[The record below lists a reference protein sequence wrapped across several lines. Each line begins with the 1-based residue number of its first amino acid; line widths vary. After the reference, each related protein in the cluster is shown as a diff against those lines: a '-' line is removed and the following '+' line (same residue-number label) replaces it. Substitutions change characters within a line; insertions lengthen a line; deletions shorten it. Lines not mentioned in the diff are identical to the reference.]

1 MFFVVRSNDSFNFP
15 LGWIKYIVIVVT
27 IFSVQALSS
36 LYSLWVYNV
45 LYSLFRVTQMYTV
58 YGFTMY
64 YILSVQADS
73 IVYSLWVCNVL
84 FSLSKRTR
92 AYTVYGFTMYYFVC
106 PGGLQ
111 SIQFMVYY
119 WCTILTVQADWSVCS
134 AWTQRREVL
143 ASTTTWA
150 WWTPPWKSFPTA
162 ADATTRSASTAATA
176 LSTTTVSLKPFT
188 SEVSVMFAG

>member
-1 MFFVVRSNDSFNFP
+1 
-15 LGWIKYIVIVVT
+15 
-27 IFSVQALSS
+27 
-36 LYSLWVYNV
+36 
-45 LYSLFRVTQMYTV
+45 MYTV

-119 WCTILTVQADWSVCS
+119 
-134 AWTQRREVL
+134 
-143 ASTTTWA
+143 
-150 WWTPPWKSFPTA
+150 
-162 ADATTRSASTAATA
+162 
-176 LSTTTVSLKPFT
+176 
-188 SEVSVMFAG
+188 